1 MSKWVSCKD
10 RLPEP
15 ETPVL
20 IRAQFCWDQSWMVC
34 VAELGVYFDGSKTYW
49 SAVGSMA
56 YGIENAFHDDSVT
69 HWMPLPD
76 LPNLDIPKD

>member
-1 MSKWVSCKD
+1 
-10 RLPEP
+10 
-15 ETPVL
+15 
-20 IRAQFCWDQSWMVC
+20 MVC